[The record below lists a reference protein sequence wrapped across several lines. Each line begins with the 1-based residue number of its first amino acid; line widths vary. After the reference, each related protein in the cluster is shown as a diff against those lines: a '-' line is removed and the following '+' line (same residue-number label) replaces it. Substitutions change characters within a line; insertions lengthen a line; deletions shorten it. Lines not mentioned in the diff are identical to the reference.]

1 MDKSYL
7 SALEEQA
14 YSLSIPLQKS
24 LPDVL
29 VLSTSRIVSKY
40 KENLEVSWLFTVD
53 LQSIVSL
60 VISCYYFVPNAP
72 IELEKLVNSI
82 TPDFLETKAANSF
95 IQVEYVVCVL
105 KSLIRELSTYMEEAG
120 FLQYEYL
127 PFNFDR
133 LLQSGD
139 IVLRKK

>member
-1 MDKSYL
+1 M
-7 SALEEQA
+7 
-14 YSLSIPLQKS
+14 
-24 LPDVL
+24 L
-29 VLSTSRIVSKY
+29 VLSTSKIVSKY